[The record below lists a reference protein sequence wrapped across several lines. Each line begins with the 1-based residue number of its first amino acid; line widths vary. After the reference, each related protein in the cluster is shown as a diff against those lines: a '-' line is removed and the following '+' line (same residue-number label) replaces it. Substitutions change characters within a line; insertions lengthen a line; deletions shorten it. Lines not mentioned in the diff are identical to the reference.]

1 MRCIFKM
8 TNKKTYQKRLL
19 TSLPL
24 ELYNQLEEV
33 AKETKLSK
41 STIVRL
47 SLQKELKSIKKSYT
61 VKD

>member
-1 MRCIFKM
+1 M

-47 SLQKELKSIKKSYT
+47 SLQKELKIIKKSYT

>member
-1 MRCIFKM
+1 M
-8 TNKKTYQKRLL
+8 TNEKTYQKRLL

>member
-1 MRCIFKM
+1 M

-19 TSLPL
+19 TSLPF

>member
-1 MRCIFKM
+1 M
-8 TNKKTYQKRLL
+8 TNKKIYQKRLL